1 MTTTKSALAVA
12 QLALEAAR
20 KTFTNYSCPKSP
32 RKFTQPQL
40 VACLVVK
47 EFLRLDFRGLQQR
60 LREWQELRAALAL
73 SRTPHFTTF
82 CAAERRLLRRPDTD
96 RLLTQVL
103 DLCRRRGLL
112 SPTSKLAAIDSTGM
126 ESRHVSHY
134 FTRRSE
140 RHNAHFKA
148 RYPKLSAVCDT
159 RSHLLLGI
167 TINRGPTVDHCEF
180 VPTLQRARSRQPIL
194 TLLGDAGYDSEKA
207 HRLCREQLGIR
218 SIFPPR
224 INGRP
229 RYDGTLQRMHGIYRP
244 RLRRRFPRKTYGQ
257 RWQIETVFS
266 MLKRLLGAALRAR
279 SHHSQSREIALR
291 VITLNLM
298 ILLRVV
304 RMFYTEQVAPRFLG
318 PSEEAAVD

>member
-12 QLALEAAR
+12 QLALEVAQ
-20 KTFTNYSCPKSP
+20 KSFPPYSCSKSP

-40 VACLVVK
+40 VACLVLK
-47 EFLRLDFRGLQQR
+47 EFLRLDFRGLEQR
-60 LREWQELRAALAL
+60 LREWQELRSILGL
-73 SRTPHFTTF
+73 TKTPHFTTL

-96 RLLTQVL
+96 LLMTRLL
-103 DLCRRRGLL
+103 DLCRRQGLL

-134 FTRRSE
+134 FTRRCG
-140 RHNAHFKA
+140 RHKAHSKA
-148 RYPKLSAVCDT
+148 RYPKLSAICDT

-167 TINRGPTVDHCEF
+167 TVNRGPTVDHCEF
-180 VPTLQRARSRQPIL
+180 VPTLQHACSRQPIR

-224 INGRP
+224 INGRKC
-229 RYDGTLQRMHGIYRP
+229 YDGSPRRMQGVYRLK
-244 RLRRRFPRKTYGQ
+244 LRDRFPRKTYGQ

-279 SHHSQSREIALR
+279 SHQSQSREIALR

-304 RMFYTEQVAPRFLG
+304 RMFYTEQTSPCFTN
-318 PSEEAAVD
+318 